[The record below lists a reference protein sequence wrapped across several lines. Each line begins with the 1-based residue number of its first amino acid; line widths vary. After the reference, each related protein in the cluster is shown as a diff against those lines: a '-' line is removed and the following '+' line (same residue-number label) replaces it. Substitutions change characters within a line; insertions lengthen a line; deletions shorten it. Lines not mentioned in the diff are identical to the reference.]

1 MWRKTTFGKLYL
13 SHAWTLP
20 AGLRLCGW
28 TFAAAW
34 EMKYWAYMHIH
45 IVLFSRNH
53 VYITVLNVL
62 RSCNQNHQLFC
73 IFWIYLQN
81 WGLKH
86 RRPRHNVRAATE
98 SRQNTNCKLLAL
110 KIHKVPPPVI
120 KTARSG
126 RKAVV
131 NKWFSLAAAICNDR
145 GPALPSNVRWNLLIW
160 YFGWL
165 APTLPPS
172 PPPP

>member
-1 MWRKTTFGKLYL
+1 MWKNNIWKNSTWVTPELSLLGSASVAGPSPLRGK
-13 SHAWTLP
+13 WN
-20 AGLRLCGW
+20 
-28 TFAAAW
+28 
-34 EMKYWAYMHIH
+34 

-73 IFWIYLQN
+73 IFLIYLQN